1 MTTRPRRSAT
11 TNSRLNADLDNFED
25 DPSSDDTSSYIDNGS
40 ALRTQKRKRA
50 PAKDSKDT
58 SSSSEEEPLSHVK
71 ERNARAQA
79 TLHTRPAK
87 RAKTLP
93 QTKKLTVQTRAR
105 AHTCLCTHTHTSCT
119 HHRHAPGRSL
129 LVERCHA
136 TRVAVATVGTLS
148 YWSRKRMV
156 PCRRGHGKRDRVAQC
171 ALCGC

>member
-25 DPSSDDTSSYIDNGS
+25 DPSSDDTSSYID
-40 ALRTQKRKRA
+40 
-50 PAKDSKDT
+50 KDT
-58 SSSSEEEPLSHVK
+58 SSSGEEEPLSHVK

-105 AHTCLCTHTHTSCT
+105 AHTCLG
-119 HHRHAPGRSL
+119 ADGNPGLYQFDQL
-129 LVERCHA
+129 LQE
-136 TRVAVATVGTLS
+136 TL
-148 YWSRKRMV
+148 R
-156 PCRRGHGKRDRVAQC
+156 
-171 ALCGC
+171 